1 MMTIAL
7 DDSALYRSAAT
18 SAVVGV
24 IALVAAAITITMFF
38 AGAGE
43 AWGPVN
49 DVFDALLLAA
59 IVLPVLAIDRL
70 AGPDA
75 QPWLRVVTVAAI
87 AGLVLGAVG
96 QLLLVARVID
106 LQTSY
111 VTGGVGIIPFFAWLV
126 ALAVL
131 AFGPGVL
138 PQSVGWLVVS
148 IIVLSVGSG
157 VISAVTFG
165 PALWVASAALVVA
178 IGVWLANLSSILSAR
193 AGG

>member
-111 VTGGVGIIPFFAWLV
+111 ITGGVGIIPFFAWLV

>member
-1 MMTIAL
+1 MATPSKEEDMTIAL
-7 DDSALYRSAAT
+7 EDAALYRSAAT

-24 IALVAAAITITMFF
+24 IAVVAAAITITLFV

-96 QLLLVARVID
+96 QLLLVAGVID
-106 LQTSY
+106 LQT
-111 VTGGVGIIPFFAWLV
+111 
-126 ALAVL
+126 
-131 AFGPGVL
+131 
-138 PQSVGWLVVS
+138 
-148 IIVLSVGSG
+148 
-157 VISAVTFG
+157 
-165 PALWVASAALVVA
+165 
-178 IGVWLANLSSILSAR
+178 
-193 AGG
+193 

>member
-1 MMTIAL
+1 MTIAL

-96 QLLLVARVID
+96 QLLLVAGVID

-111 VTGGVGIIPFFAWLV
+111 VTGGLGIIPFFAWLV

-148 IIVLSVGSG
+148 IIVLGVGSG

-165 PALWVASAALVVA
+165 PALWVVSAALVVA

>member
-111 VTGGVGIIPFFAWLV
+111 ITGGVGIIPFFAWLV

-165 PALWVASAALVVA
+165 PALWIASAALVVA